1 MDTLYS
7 ELLQLPMGP
16 IPVKQPVHVSR
27 TIHPSL
33 PSFLTSV
40 GRSFLEDLIPH
51 VGIPTHRFTGFI
63 AVFSGTYE
71 GFTVH
76 FVYDRKRDTALEQAV
91 FQRISQV
98 THLFP
103 DRRWRCPIVCIM
115 YTRPRRLF
123 PSMDVV
129 THKNE
134 AHYFSSSGV
143 TNSDGIIV
151 SKKNGL
157 LGLLTHEMVH
167 YLGQFRCYRDE
178 GITDFIASMLEARFL
193 TKDNT
198 KATLIK
204 NVLDQEEIARS
215 RLRALASYFQA
226 GSSKDLERI
235 SRQHKVATT
244 IQYIMT
250 RVMLHDHYIPGLFR
264 AMQEGT
270 VPSYADLLKKSSPPL
285 LGYDDTGNTKTSP
298 VVMEYYS
305 RV

>member
-1 MDTLYS
+1 M
-7 ELLQLPMGP
+7 
-16 IPVKQPVHVSR
+16 K
-27 TIHPSL
+27 
-33 PSFLTSV
+33 FN
-40 GRSFLEDLIPH
+40 DLIPH
-51 VGIPTHRFTGFI
+51 VGIPPHRFTGFI
-63 AVFSGTYE
+63 AVFSGTHE
-71 GFTVH
+71 GFHVH
-76 FVYDRKRDTALEQAV
+76 FVYDRKRDEALEQAV

-98 THLFP
+98 TPLFP

-123 PSMDVV
+123 PGMDVKS
-129 THKNE
+129 HKNE
-134 AHYFSSSGV
+134 AHFFAASGV

-204 NVLDQEEIARS
+204 HIHDQEEIARS
-215 RLRALASYFQA
+215 RLRSLASYFEA
-226 GSSKDLERI
+226 GSSQDLERI

-250 RVMLHDHYIPGLFR
+250 RVMLHDRYIPGLFR
-264 AMQEGT
+264 SLQQGT
-270 VPSYADLLKKSSPPL
+270 VPSYADLLKKISPPL
-285 LGYDDTGNTKTSP
+285 LGDDNKADTSP
-298 VVMEYYS
+298 IVMEYYS